1 MFHWSIFCRKNKIL
15 PITAKTLNG
24 TNVTVNSFD
33 IIIENGK
40 PLIMFFVKTED
51 GHNAIFN
58 QNELIDYVEKW

>member
-1 MFHWSIFCRKNKIL
+1 ML